1 MADTEPS
8 SGPAAT
14 DSHGCHEITVRNACV
29 KTCSAP
35 FERPAADRSTERS
48 QGLRRCPISAV
59 MADVVGEGAAERGT
73 RTLRAEVALK
83 TVVADPESPDR
94 LRRVIEQALVFAGAT
109 LAAVYAPGE
118 DEDLLCLVESAGVP
132 RTLYGLRDSYPR
144 SGGAA
149 VADVLRTGQAVW
161 LGPAELAA
169 GAASRRTPAP
179 DFFLAALPTH
189 GGGACLLAVSEHPA
203 GFDMDDRECLALI
216 AEAVAHPAPARAT
229 EGGELPGNAFSLAMD
244 SGRIEVGDDILEL
257 FGLGPA
263 DFDGKVETL
272 LGLTVPEDLP
282 ALMSVVEADHMSIGD
297 RELEFRILQP
307 AGPPKWLR
315 LRGRLLPGGEGHP
328 ARLVGTVADASTL
341 RSDVTDVAR
350 VQRLAAALATAVTV
364 RDVSRAVVT
373 ALRKPLRAD
382 RIALAELE
390 NDRLVVTVLDPPEPE
405 AWPELWRLEW
415 RTEWPDA
422 PVRAMPTLAAALREG
437 RAHIWPAGTPLEPAL
452 ADVGPGGLAVLP
464 LPAGGRM
471 AGACLIGWDTPHEFG
486 PDERAL
492 LTASAGLA
500 GQALVRAHAFD
511 AEHEL
516 VGMLQRQLLP
526 RRLPKLPGAEAVARY
541 LPTTAGLEV
550 GGDWYD
556 VIPLPD
562 HHVALVIGDV
572 QGHSAAAATLMG
584 QMRTA
589 LRAYAVEGHPPD
601 VVVSHANR
609 LLMDMETDLFA
620 TCCYVDIDMEEGS
633 AWCVRAGHLPPV
645 LRHPD
650 GATEIAEAEGGPPLG
665 VLRQADFPM
674 SPLRLQPGT
683 VLALT
688 TDGLVESS
696 DTDIDAGMDRLA
708 HELAACDPSHLG
720 LVADALLEGARRRD
734 DIALLLTR
742 YDGMTARPLRE
753 SWTVWRV
760 PQAVGHA
767 RRFTRRTLRAW
778 GVPRESMD
786 AILLVVSELVTNA
799 LVHTDGRVRL
809 DLTLV
814 NHRMRVAVA
823 DASPRSPV
831 KPTSISWE
839 ATGGR
844 GILLVEALS
853 AAWGTVPVSGGKQVW
868 SELALDR

>member
-1 MADTEPS
+1 
-8 SGPAAT
+8 
-14 DSHGCHEITVRNACV
+14 
-29 KTCSAP
+29 
-35 FERPAADRSTERS
+35 
-48 QGLRRCPISAV
+48 
-59 MADVVGEGAAERGT
+59 MADVVGEGAVERGT
-73 RTLRAEVALK
+73 RRLRAEVALK
-83 TVVADPESPDR
+83 TVVADPEAPQR
-94 LRRVIEQALVFAGAT
+94 LRRVLEQALVFSAAT

-144 SGGAA
+144 SGRSAT
-149 VADVLRTGQAVW
+149 ADALRTGHPVW

-169 GAASRRTPAP
+169 GAESRRAPAR
-179 DFFLAALPTH
+179 DFFVAALPTPGAED
-189 GGGACLLAVSEHPA
+189 GGCLLAVSERPG
-203 GFDMDDRECLALI
+203 GFDADDRACLALV
-216 AEAVAHPAPARAT
+216 AEAVAVPVRPAAAER
-229 EGGELPGNAFSLAMD
+229 GELPANAFSLAMD
-244 SGRIEVGDDILEL
+244 TGRVEVGDDILAL
-257 FGLGPA
+257 FGLGPNA
-263 DFDGKVETL
+263 FDGKVETL

-282 ALMSVVEADHMSIGD
+282 SLMSVVEAGHTSLGD
-297 RELEFRILQP
+297 RELEFRVLQP
-307 AGPPKWLR
+307 AGPPRWLR
-315 LRGRLLPGGEGHP
+315 LRGRLLPGGEGLP

-341 RSDVTDVAR
+341 RAEVTDVAR
-350 VQRLAAALATAVTV
+350 VQRLAAALAVAGTV
-364 RDVSRAVVT
+364 RDVSHAVVT

-405 AWPELWRLEW
+405 SWPELWRLEW

-437 RAHIWPAGTPLEPAL
+437 RAQIWPAGTPLEPAL

-471 AGACLIGWDTPHEFG
+471 AGACLIGWDAPHEFG

-500 GQALVRAHAFD
+500 GQALSRAHAFD

-526 RRLPKLPGAEAVARY
+526 RRLPRLPGAEAVARY

-562 HHVALVIGDV
+562 NHVALVIGDV

-589 LRAYAVEGHPPD
+589 LRAYAAEGHPPD
-601 VVVSHANR
+601 VVVHHANR

-620 TCCYVDIDMEEGS
+620 TCCYVDVDLEEGT

-650 GATEIAEAEGGPPLG
+650 GTTEIAEAEGGPPLG
-665 VLRQADFPM
+665 VLREADFPM
-674 SPLRLQPGT
+674 SPIGLRPGT
-683 VLALT
+683 VVTLT
-688 TDGLVESS
+688 TDGLVESA
-696 DTDIDAGMDRLA
+696 DADIDTGMDRLA
-708 HELAACDPSHLG
+708 RDLARSDPAHLG
-720 LVADALLEGARRRD
+720 LVADALLVDARRSD
-734 DIALLLTR
+734 DIALLLMR
-742 YDGMTARPLRE
+742 YDGMAVRPLRE

-760 PQAVGHA
+760 PEAVGHA
-767 RRFTRRTLRAW
+767 RRFTRRTLRTW
-778 GVPRESMD
+778 GVPPPGLD
-786 AILLVVSELVTNA
+786 AVLLVVSELVTNA

-809 DLTLV
+809 DLILV
-814 NHRMRVAVA
+814 NHRLRVAVA
-823 DASPRSPV
+823 DFSPRTPV
-831 KPTSISWE
+831 KPASISWE

-844 GILLVEALS
+844 GILLVEAM
-853 AAWGTVPVSGGKQVW
+853 AAEWGTVPVSGGKQVW
-868 SELALDR
+868 CEIALGG